1 MDKSVCIKLL
11 QSHGIKPT
19 ANRIVIAEALAAKD
33 NHPLSLKE
41 LEISIQTIDKSN
53 ISRALT
59 LFKEQHLVHTIEDG
73 VGSIRYELCMS
84 HCFTDDKDEED
95 DDMHVHFYCEECH
108 RTTCLYDIPLPP
120 ITLSSGYEMH
130 SANYLITGICPD
142 CLRKRFRHP
151 HV

>member
-1 MDKSVCIKLL
+1 MDESACIKLL

-19 ANRIVIAEALAAKD
+19 ANRIVITEALAAKD

-41 LEISIQTIDKSN
+41 LEEAIHTIDKSN

-59 LFKEQHLVHTIEDG
+59 LFWEQHLVHVIEDG
-73 VGSIRYELCMS
+73 VGSIKYELCMCRCCTES
-84 HCFTDDKDEED
+84 RED
-95 DDMHVHFYCEECH
+95 DDMHVHFFCEECH
-108 RTTCLYDIPLPP
+108 RTTCLYDVPLPP
-120 ITLSSGYEMH
+120 VRLPDGYEVH

-151 HV
+151 HA